1 MLQAGIELQNNYT
14 DVLYNVTGAV
24 SLAISS
30 IHDMQQALCADIDMS
45 SMESARDSINRATME
60 LERLNGAMEQV
71 SLPSVPE
78 NVSPPSVPENV
89 SPPSVPENSSPAQGD
104 TQAQWQS
111 GGLRVFTDTGMG
123 RFRQEIA
130 DANQMLERLSIT
142 QSAIVL
148 QALQTD
154 ILPQEAF
161 LDLSEMAD
169 RINAIRNRIQQIE
182 NNPVDL
188 GVDTANTEL
197 EQLREQLGRAVQQQ
211 ESLNRAMQD
220 MDVSAANEAYQDLS
234 QTVGEAQRHIRDNM
248 DGQGDFNQP
257 AQGGTGGT
265 GGLGLIRG
273 IGNAVTSVAAMVS
286 PMDVMNLSDQLT
298 STTARLNMMNDGLQ
312 STEDLQRMIYA
323 SAERSRG
330 SYQATA
336 NAVANLGFTAGDAFS
351 GNEEIVGFVEQLNKQ
366 FTIAGMGASGVEST
380 MSQLTQV
387 MGSGAL
393 SGEDF
398 NSILEQAPNIIQAIA
413 SHMGVTTEQLKS
425 MADEGQVTAD
435 IVKQAMFAAAD
446 ETDAKFAAM
455 PMTFEQ
461 IRASLQN
468 TAMMALQ
475 PLLENLNGIANSPAF
490 QEVMANA
497 AGAFA
502 MLVEMANP
510 IIEKLANSPALWGL
524 ANGLIQAFSL
534 IGIIALW
541 VVGLLVDGANMIAE
555 NWSWISPI
563 VYGIIAAL
571 AAYLLIAGIVTII
584 NGIHAASEAVK
595 ASAQAMA
602 TGATFLETAAQYGL
616 NAALAACPLAWIIL
630 LIIALVAVIFAV
642 CNAIAQM
649 TGIANTGFGVITGGI
664 NVVIAFFKNLLLTVA
679 NIALGIWGAIRAL
692 ANNMKVAFQN
702 AISSIQSWF
711 YSLLS
716 TALTVIG
723 KICEKLNRLPF
734 VEFDYSG
741 ITSAAEDYAAK
752 AEEAAK
758 QKGEY
763 QDIASAFNQGMS
775 TFNAYQD
782 GWLSDAFNEGAEW
795 GDGIMDKISG
805 VLEGLMDN
813 NSDINPEDY
822 LPDIGGEAAGGLDNS
837 GAAGGLG
844 NIAGDTGNIAG
855 NTGNIAGDMGDI
867 AGNTGA
873 IKDSMN
879 IAQEDLK
886 YLRDI
891 AEQEIVNRFTVAEVH
906 IEQTNNN
913 NVSSE
918 TDLDGIFGKLTDAVD
933 EAAKT
938 ITEGVHD

>member
-1 MLQAGIELQNNYT
+1 MLQAGIELQNSYT

-45 SMESARDSINRATME
+45 SMENARDSINRATME
-60 LERLNGAMEQV
+60 LERLNGAMEQ
-71 SLPSVPE
+71 
-78 NVSPPSVPENV
+78 VSPPSVPENV

-142 QSAIVL
+142 QSAIVR
-148 QALQTD
+148 QAFHTN
-154 ILPQEAF
+154 IFPQEAYQ
-161 LDLSEMAD
+161 DLNEMAD
-169 RINAIRNRIQQIE
+169 RINAIRSRIQQIE

-220 MDVSAANEAYQDLS
+220 MDISAANEAYQDLS
-234 QTVGEAQRHIRDNM
+234 QTVGEAQRHVRDNM

-257 AQGGTGGT
+257 AQGGTGGA

-366 FTIAGMGASGVEST
+366 FTIAGIGASGVEST
-380 MSQLTQV
+380 MAQLTQV

-497 AGAFA
+497 AGAFS

-510 IIEKLANSPALWGL
+510 IIEKLADSPALWGL

-563 VYGIIAAL
+563 VYGIAAAL
-571 AAYLLIAGIVTII
+571 AVYYVWQLLCVA
-584 NGIHAASEAVK
+584 
-595 ASAQAMA
+595 AQAIWNAVQAVWNALM
-602 TGATFLETAAQYGL
+602 GANPVMLVIFA
-616 NAALAACPLAWIIL
+616 
-630 LIIALVAVIFAV
+630 IIALVAVIFAV

-938 ITEGVHD
+938 ITGGVHD

>member
-71 SLPSVPE
+71 SPPSVPE

-142 QSAIVL
+142 QSAIVR
-148 QALQTD
+148 QAFHTN
-154 ILPQEAF
+154 IFPQEAYQ
-161 LDLSEMAD
+161 DLNEMAD
-169 RINAIRNRIQQIE
+169 RINAIRSRIQQIE

-220 MDVSAANEAYQDLS
+220 MDISAANEAYQDLS
-234 QTVGEAQRHIRDNM
+234 QTVGEAQRHVRDNM

-257 AQGGTGGT
+257 AQGGTGGA

-380 MSQLTQV
+380 MAQLTQV

-435 IVKQAMFAAAD
+435 IV
-446 ETDAKFAAM
+446 T
-455 PMTFEQ
+455 
-461 IRASLQN
+461 S
-468 TAMMALQ
+468 
-475 PLLENLNGIANSPAF
+475 
-490 QEVMANA
+490 
-497 AGAFA
+497 
-502 MLVEMANP
+502 
-510 IIEKLANSPALWGL
+510 
-524 ANGLIQAFSL
+524 
-534 IGIIALW
+534 
-541 VVGLLVDGANMIAE
+541 
-555 NWSWISPI
+555 
-563 VYGIIAAL
+563 
-571 AAYLLIAGIVTII
+571 
-584 NGIHAASEAVK
+584 H
-595 ASAQAMA
+595 
-602 TGATFLETAAQYGL
+602 
-616 NAALAACPLAWIIL
+616 
-630 LIIALVAVIFAV
+630 V
-642 CNAIAQM
+642 C
-649 TGIANTGFGVITGGI
+649 GG
-664 NVVIAFFKNLLLTVA
+664 
-679 NIALGIWGAIRAL
+679 G
-692 ANNMKVAFQN
+692 
-702 AISSIQSWF
+702 
-711 YSLLS
+711 
-716 TALTVIG
+716 
-723 KICEKLNRLPF
+723 
-734 VEFDYSG
+734 
-741 ITSAAEDYAAK
+741 
-752 AEEAAK
+752 
-758 QKGEY
+758 
-763 QDIASAFNQGMS
+763 
-775 TFNAYQD
+775 
-782 GWLSDAFNEGAEW
+782 
-795 GDGIMDKISG
+795 
-805 VLEGLMDN
+805 
-813 NSDINPEDY
+813 
-822 LPDIGGEAAGGLDNS
+822 
-837 GAAGGLG
+837 
-844 NIAGDTGNIAG
+844 
-855 NTGNIAGDMGDI
+855 
-867 AGNTGA
+867 
-873 IKDSMN
+873 
-879 IAQEDLK
+879 
-886 YLRDI
+886 
-891 AEQEIVNRFTVAEVH
+891 
-906 IEQTNNN
+906 
-913 NVSSE
+913 
-918 TDLDGIFGKLTDAVD
+918 
-933 EAAKT
+933 
-938 ITEGVHD
+938 